1 MNYPLGCTYL
11 ISKANEIPE
20 ILNILHALYFIYNSK
35 SFPIFFFLNL
45 TINSIFSPITLLL
58 LFFFYNHILLHLQY
72 IIHTIY
78 YILSLYIY
86 IIIRH
91 KYYRI
96 FHWKYFIG
104 IKEISSEF
112 GYQHRRSPIHR
123 SNSNIKL
130 IATLLSTTRATY
142 LNSTIRLE
150 TTATPLPPLP
160 SAFTCLSDACNST
173 AIEIADLEPEPAYIV

>member
-1 MNYPLGCTYL
+1 MSYFTY
-11 ISKANEIPE
+11 A
-20 ILNILHALYFIYNSK
+20 
-35 SFPIFFFLNL
+35 
-45 TINSIFSPITLLL
+45 
-58 LFFFYNHILLHLQY
+58 
-72 IIHTIY
+72 HTIY

-91 KYYRI
+91 KYYIYTLLSDNIYRI

-173 AIEIADLEPEPAYIV
+173 AIEIADLEPEPAYIVWPLPAEILDLLNERPSGIMQFIVLDIRPRD